1 MTRAGAW
8 KGASILVVLLFSSA
22 CYSYVPTDVSLATPG
37 EDVRV
42 LVTRVGAA
50 ELEQISPEAISAG
63 TIAGTME
70 AVDDDEFLMRV
81 NVGERRE
88 GFAMLDLRQTIRIP
102 MGEILSMERREFNG
116 TGTGLLIAGGAAVA
130 TLVIMGIIEAF
141 GSAEGGEDVDPPEDF
156 SVVFGRFSFPWGM

>member
-8 KGASILVVLLFSSA
+8 KGASILVALLFSSA

-42 LVTRVGAA
+42 LVTRAGAA
-50 ELEQISPEAISAG
+50 ELEQISPDAVSAG
-63 TIAGTME
+63 NIAGIME
-70 AVDDDEFLMRV
+70 GVDNDEFLMRV
-81 NVGERRE
+81 SVGERRE

-102 MGEILSMERREFNG
+102 MGEILSMETREFNG
-116 TGTGLLIAGGAAVA
+116 TGTGLLVAGGAAVA
-130 TLVIMGIIEAF
+130 TLVILGIIEAF
-141 GSAEGGEDVDPPEDF
+141 GGDGNPDDPDPPEDF